1 MRLIDLLIK
10 QKGVKMNTNSFI
22 CRYINDHPNDWYES
36 LHKDYGIR
44 IKKEDSLAI
53 FSYNVEC
60 DFSDPIVQE
69 ARGIIIDYEKLEV
82 ACWPFRKFGNYNE
95 SYADDI
101 DWNNARVLEKVD
113 GSIIKLWYNKL
124 ENKWQFSTNGMINAN
139 NATIDAFSGVCYG
152 NIIRQAVNY
161 DDIPFDNL
169 DKDSTYIFELVSPQ
183 TRVVIKYD
191 EIALYHLGTRNNI
204 TGVEYDTDI
213 GIKKPKSY
221 LINSLEGCIKAALEL
236 NNESRE
242 DDEVSNEGFV
252 VVDKNWNRVKV
263 KSPDYI
269 MMHRLKH
276 NDGISK
282 KDCITTILY
291 MQKDVERI
299 CQASQS
305 LVHIFK
311 YYDFR
316 LAELKHQAN
325 QMAALARSLYSE
337 YSNERGA
344 VAKVIAKHK
353 LAFVGFKA
361 LESDRLGEEILMG
374 APIEKIIKIIPDYV
388 PEDLNELFLNK

>member
-1 MRLIDLLIK
+1 MTI
-10 QKGVKMNTNSFI
+10 NSVI
-22 CRYINDHPNDWYES
+22 CKYIADHPNNWYES

-60 DFSDPIVQE
+60 DFKDPIVQE
-69 ARGIIIDYEKLEV
+69 ARGIIIDYEKIEV
-82 ACWPFRKFGNYNE
+82 VCWPFRKFGNYSE
-95 SYADDI
+95 SYADKI
-101 DWNNARVLEKVD
+101 DWNNAVVLEKVD
-113 GSIIKLWYNKL
+113 GSIIKLWFNHKTQ
-124 ENKWQFSTNGMINAN
+124 KWQFSTNGMIDADM
-139 NATIDAFSGVCYG
+139 ATTDAYSGVYYG
-152 NIIRQAVNY
+152 DIIRQANNY
-161 DDIPFDNL
+161 NDIPFDKL
-169 DKDSTYIFELVSPQ
+169 DKDYTYIFELVSPQ

-191 EIALYHLGTRNNI
+191 ETALYHLGTRSNI
-204 TGVEYDTDI
+204 TGEEYNMDI

-221 LINSLEGCIKAALEL
+221 SINSLEDCIKAALEL
-236 NNESRE
+236 NKGASE
-242 DDEVSNEGFV
+242 DDDVANEGFV

-282 KDCITTILY
+282 KDCINTILY

-299 CQASQS
+299 CQANKA

-311 YYDFR
+311 YYDFK
-316 LAELKHQAN
+316 LSELKHQAN
-325 QMAALARSLYSE
+325 QMAALARSLYNE

-344 VAKVIAKHK
+344 VAKIIAKHK

-361 LESDRLGEEILMG
+361 LETDLTGEQILM
-374 APIEKIIKIIPDYV
+374 ASPIEKLIKIIPDYE
-388 PEDLNELFLNK
+388 PDDLNNLFLNN